1 MKFISLSEIL
11 DSLIE
16 TVRGEVDGDCDYSYS
31 YLSHQ
36 NFDINSNRKI
46 IISTPE
52 KNIIEQTKL

>member
-36 NFDINSNRKI
+36 NFDITHLKD
-46 IISTPE
+46 E
-52 KNIIEQTKL
+52 LYQTKEDNED